1 MLVSSDGRLSTLS
14 GLSRYATAVI
24 HLYPFPPV
32 GRKLFCCR
40 APCRP
45 SRLLTTTTNKPL
57 NR

>member
-45 SRLLTTTTNKPL
+45 SRLLTTNKSL